1 MVHIMDYV
9 RLDGETDEE
18 LIYRICQDKDVNNW
32 SWQDVADVLNK
43 LLGTEYT
50 ESKFRKQYQAF
61 QKMLIANSSKLFN
74 NNDYVDDIIRQQQ
87 ELKKE
92 RQKLSDERTEL
103 NKRIR
108 EEARKESFE
117 EMIKRVVSENT
128 PSIEVNIGKNNI
140 STDDYS
146 NNDILAHFTD
156 LHTGIEIDNF
166 FNEFNEEELIKRVND
181 YTDKIIEIG
190 KFHNSEN
197 CYIVVSE
204 LLSGIIHNNLRIQNN
219 MDLMEQ
225 FKSICNLLAYRFIEL
240 SKNFK
245 EVYVYTV
252 MGNHSRIS
260 PKKEDSLQGE
270 NMDILF
276 PFYMKARLQNYKN
289 IHIEENKICND
300 IAIFSIRGNNVFA
313 AHGDKDTPQNVVQ
326 HFSSMFHIFPD
337 ICLLGHKHYNA
348 ITTVDNCKVIQSGS
362 FCGTDEYALS
372 LRLHGK
378 AEQYIN
384 IVDKNGLVCSYDVQL
399 N

>member
-1 MVHIMDYV
+1 MDYI
-9 RLDGETDEE
+9 RLENESDEE
-18 LIYRICQDKDVNNW
+18 LIYRVCQDKDRYEY
-32 SWQDVADVLNK
+32 SWQDIADILNE
-43 LLGTEYT
+43 LLGAEYT
-50 ESKFRKQYQAF
+50 ESKYRKQYQAF
-61 QKMLIANSSKLFN
+61 QKMLIANGSKIFTDD
-74 NNDYVDDIIRQQQ
+74 DYLQEIIEQQE

-92 RQKLSDERTEL
+92 RQKLSDERVDL
-103 NKRIR
+103 NRRIR

-128 PSIEVNIGKNNI
+128 PPIEVNVGKNNNLAEV
-140 STDDYS
+140 YS
-146 NNDILAHFTD
+146 NNDVLAHFTD

-166 FNEFNEEELIKRVND
+166 FNEFNEEELVKRVND

-289 IHIEENKICND
+289 IHIEENKVCND

-326 HFSSMFHIFPD
+326 HFSSMFRIFPD
-337 ICLLGHKHYNA
+337 ICLLGHRHFNA

-362 FCGTDEYALS
+362 FCGVDEYALS
-372 LRLHGK
+372 LRKNGK

-384 IVDKNGLVCSYDVQL
+384 IVDDNGLVCSYDVQL

>member
-1 MVHIMDYV
+1 MAYT
-9 RLDGETDEE
+9 RLENESDEE
-18 LIYRICQDKDVNNW
+18 LIYRVCQDKEIIG
-32 SWQDVADVLNK
+32 SWQAVADILNK
-43 LLGTEYT
+43 LLGAEYT
-50 ESKFRKQYQAF
+50 ESKYRKQYQAF
-61 QKMLIANSSKLFN
+61 QKMLDANGSRIFTDD
-74 NNDYVDDIIRQQQ
+74 DYLQEIKEQQQ

-92 RQKLSDERTEL
+92 RQKLSDERVEL

-128 PSIEVNIGKNNI
+128 PAIEVNVGKREKITN
-140 STDDYS
+140 DYS
-146 NNDILAHFTD
+146 NNDVLAHFTD
-156 LHTGIEIDNF
+156 LHTGIEIDNY
-166 FNEFNEEELIKRVND
+166 FNQFDESILFDRVNN
-181 YTDKIIEIG
+181 YTDEIIRIG
-190 KFHNSEN
+190 KFHKSEN

-240 SKNFK
+240 SQNFK

-289 IHIEENKICND
+289 IHIEENKVCDD
-300 IAIFSIRGNNVFA
+300 IAMFSIRGNNVFA
-313 AHGDKDTPQNVVQ
+313 VHGDKDSPQKVVENMTML
-326 HFSSMFHIFPD
+326 FGIKPD
-337 ICLLGHKHYNA
+337 IVLTGHRHTNSILTEYDA
-348 ITTVDNCKVIQSGS
+348 KVIQSGC

-372 LRLHGK
+372 LRK
-378 AEQYIN
+378 RNKPEQWVN
-384 IVDKNGLVCSYDVQL
+384 IVNVNGLVCSYDVQL
-399 N
+399 